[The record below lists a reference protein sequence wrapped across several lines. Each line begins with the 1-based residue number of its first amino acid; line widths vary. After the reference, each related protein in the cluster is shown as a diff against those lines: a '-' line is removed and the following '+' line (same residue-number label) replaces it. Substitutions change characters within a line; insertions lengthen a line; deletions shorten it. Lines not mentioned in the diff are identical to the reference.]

1 MKITKKKIQEL
12 QFQEEHIIA
21 IEREGK
27 SNGREAIFEER
38 RANNVPKLR
47 RKKKKSQI
55 QKVL

>member
-1 MKITKKKIQEL
+1 MQEL

-38 RANNVPKLR
+38 RAKNVSKLR
-47 RKKKKSQI
+47 GKKKVTDSKSAI
-55 QKVL
+55 NLKD